1 MRLPEFTAE
10 ASLGKLSAQYVLT
23 TGDMAGAST
32 RSLQPQL
39 KRQPSGDCTIAR
51 IECFLYNN
59 CDTYNK
65 YCTSTSTSPLG
76 GGGGGSNGSNP
87 PGPGSTTVFSGV
99 S

>member
-10 ASLGKLSAQYVLT
+10 ASLGKMSGRYVLT
-23 TGDMAGAST
+23 SGYRAGASNT
-32 RSLQPQL
+32 SLQPQL
-39 KRQPSGDCTIAR
+39 LLHSIDECTILAM
-51 IECFLYNN
+51 ECILSNN

-65 YCTSTSTSPLG
+65 YCAAPSG
-76 GGGGGSNGSNP
+76 GSGGGSTGGRP